1 MNCTVTATARVSRCR
16 YLYLVIT
23 FFCVWLSVAQV
34 FAQDQSAG
42 DSGITP
48 TELFI
53 YGTNFRDPLG
63 EVPQSTTVV
72 QEERFI
78 EKGETNFQYE
88 IESIPNLTWS
98 GGSSRPRFFIIRGVG
113 ELEQYDGA
121 PNPSVATIIDDIDF
135 SGLGMVVPMF
145 DVEQLEVLRGPQ
157 GIRFGSSALA
167 GAINVHSHDPSD
179 FNTGTLMAMAGNDE
193 MGAGGLAVGGA
204 VPGSD
209 GKLQL
214 RFSAFNQQSD
224 GFRDNVYLSRD
235 DTNSRNESVVRLKLR
250 YEQSSKVTYDLAVW
264 GSEFNNGY
272 DAFAIDNS
280 FTTQSDDPG
289 QDDTRVGASS
299 FKVGYQLSD
308 ALKLESIS
316 TYMRTKI
323 ANSFDGDWGNNPFWE
338 PYAPYEYFSDSNRT
352 RHSATQELRL
362 TSQDPLYEHGED
374 WRWVSGL
381 YGQRLSEDT
390 TTDQFSNSEI
400 YDSVTSDYSAN
411 TGAIFGEVEAPLGA
425 GTSLG
430 SGLRFEQRNAQYEDT
445 RESDFSPTYSMLG
458 GNISLQHDLST
469 NLRGYVSVSRGFK
482 GGGFNTGVNVPADR
496 RQYDPEYLWNYET
509 GLKGAFLEKRLTTNV
524 AVFHDQRYD
533 QQLKFAIQNDPSD
546 PLSYTYITESTAR
559 GRSTGLELENTYQA
573 LPWLDL
579 FASGALMHSDFTSVP
594 PEAEYLE
601 GRAFSVAPAWQY
613 SVGTRIDFGRGFF
626 SRIEETGR
634 DAFYFDDS
642 NNQRSNPY
650 NLFNA
655 TVGYEK
661 GGWKVLIWSRNLFNQ
676 SYAVRGFFFG
686 NEPPNYENKLYVQ
699 QGDPRTFG
707 ATVSY
712 SF

>member
-1 MNCTVTATARVSRCR
+1 MNCTVTTTARAYRRRSLLYIILFFCAWFSATAV
-16 YLYLVIT
+16 
-23 FFCVWLSVAQV
+23 VAQ
-34 FAQDQSAG
+34 DNTAG
-42 DSGITP
+42 ESGVTP

-193 MGAGGLAVGGA
+193 MSAGGLAVGGA

-224 GFRDNVYLSRD
+224 GFRDNVHLSRD

-381 YGQRLSEDT
+381 YGQRLTEDT
-390 TTDQFSNSEI
+390 TTDQFSNSEV
-400 YDSVTSDYSAN
+400 YDSVTSDYRAN
-411 TGAIFGEVEAPLGA
+411 TGAVFGEVEAPLGA

-430 SGLRFEQRNAQYEDT
+430 SGLRFEQRNAQYADT

-458 GNISLQHDLST
+458 GNVSVQHDLT
-469 NLRGYVSVSRGFK
+469 KNLRGYVSVSRGFK
-482 GGGFNTGVNVPADR
+482 GGGFNTGVNVPTDR

-509 GLKGAFLEKRLTTNV
+509 GLKGAFIEKRLTTNV
-524 AVFHDQRYD
+524 ALFHDQRYD

-573 LPWLDL
+573 LPWLDF

-613 SVGTRIDFGRGFF
+613 SVGTRIDLGRGFF

-642 NNQRSNPY
+642 NNQKSNPY

-661 GGWKVLIWSRNLFNQ
+661 AGWKILVWSRNLFNQ